1 MDKEAVIYILKY
13 YSAIKEE
20 ILPFTITWMDFE
32 GIVPSEIC
40 QRKTKLYD
48 LTYKWNLKKKNQKL
62 IE

>member
-1 MDKEAVIYILKY
+1 MDKKAVIYILKY

-32 GIVPSEIC
+32 GIVPSEIR